1 MGKTVSEVMDLIY
14 KIGKTK
20 IPMVM
25 STLGFTPLIGI
36 MRHRILTDGEG
47 ITTLVGFHQCTL
59 RCKYC
64 LNPQSL
70 KTEGVWKWCTP
81 KSLYREVKKDNLYF
95 GHSKGGICFGGGEP
109 LLRSKFIS
117 EFKSICNP
125 TWLITVETSLNLP
138 FEYLLECYKVI
149 DCFIIDI
156 KDMNDEIYQR
166 YTGKSNRRVIENLK
180 FLINEGLSDRILVRV
195 PLIPGYNNETDIA
208 KSIQS
213 LNSLGLYNIEQLTYV
228 TKGDHKTSGDYKN
241 DESGKDICRHLKNI
255 RMEVA
260 SIHNISYTPAVCTH
274 KGPCLGTCP
283 ACEKEV
289 EYIESRIHEY
299 KY

>member
-1 MGKTVSEVMDLIY
+1 
-14 KIGKTK
+14 
-20 IPMVM
+20 
-25 STLGFTPLIGI
+25 
-36 MRHRILTDGEG
+36 
-47 ITTLVGFHQCTL
+47 
-59 RCKYC
+59 
-64 LNPQSL
+64 
-70 KTEGVWKWCTP
+70 
-81 KSLYREVKKDNLYF
+81 
-95 GHSKGGICFGGGEP
+95 
-109 LLRSKFIS
+109 
-117 EFKSICNP
+117 
-125 TWLITVETSLNLP
+125 
-138 FEYLLECYKVI
+138 
-149 DCFIIDI
+149 
-156 KDMNDEIYQR
+156 MNDEIYQR
-166 YTGKSNRRVIENLK
+166 YTEKSNRRVIENLK

-228 TKGDHKTSGDYKN
+228 TKSDHKTSGDYKN
-241 DESGKDICRHLKNI
+241 NESGKDVCRHLKNI

-260 SIHNISYTPAVCTH
+260 STHNISYTPAVCTH